1 MNAELHKQ
9 WLNLTLA
16 DNFLFQKYMQNV
28 ENCKKL
34 ISEICGREVERI
46 EYKNTEQSIEEG
58 IGSKGIRLDVY
69 FIGDNKVY
77 NFEMQNRDED
87 LPKRNRYYHSMIDL
101 KTLEKGGDYEDLKD
115 VYVIF
120 ICTFDPF
127 GKDCYIYKIKNQ
139 CTNVEDLEYEDGNHT
154 IFLNTKGQ
162 YGEISDYLK
171 AFLKAVDGKFDSS
184 EFSSQIRKDI
194 DFLKTN
200 ENLEGKY
207 MNYAEIIRDAKKE
220 GIREGREYGTRMT
233 KIKVIKMLLEKM
245 DIEEIIELGFD
256 EELVKKAAEK
266 QND

>member
-1 MNAELHKQ
+1 MNTELHKQ

-46 EYKNTEQSIEEG
+46 EYKNTEQSI
-58 IGSKGIRLDVY
+58 
-69 FIGDNKVY
+69 
-77 NFEMQNRDED
+77 
-87 LPKRNRYYHSMIDL
+87 
-101 KTLEKGGDYEDLKD
+101 
-115 VYVIF
+115 
-120 ICTFDPF
+120 
-127 GKDCYIYKIKNQ
+127 
-139 CTNVEDLEYEDGNHT
+139 DGNHT

-233 KIKVIKMLLEKM
+233 KIKVIKMLPEKM
-245 DIEEIIELGFD
+245 DIEEIIEIGFD
-256 EELVKKAAEK
+256 EALVKEVAEN
-266 QND
+266 QNA